1 MKAKNSFFK
10 SFVMAV
16 AFLGVLGMFQ
26 ASKVEAYA
34 LTVGGGWADFS
45 FGNEGSSWSDEF
57 SFELLMPGVLVVTD
71 AFMAG
76 DRFEVFNHGSSLG
89 LTSVA
94 AAFEDWIGNYDDAAA
109 DSRWSTGF
117 WNLPA
122 GSYLISGLVT
132 ASPFG
137 SGGGAI
143 RVDPAP
149 VPEPGTLVLL
159 GGALVGLFG
168 LRRTRKA

>member
-10 SFVMAV
+10 SFVIAV

-26 ASKVEAYA
+26 TSKAEAYA
-34 LTVGGGWADFS
+34 LTVGGGWAGFA
-45 FGNEGSSWSDEF
+45 FGNQGSSWSDEF

-71 AFMAG
+71 AFLAG
-76 DRFEVFNHGSSLG
+76 DRFEVFNYGASLG
-89 LTSVA
+89 LTSAVA
-94 AAFEDWIGNYDDAAA
+94 ATDDWIGNYDDAAA
-109 DSRWSTGF
+109 DSKWSTGF
-117 WNLPA
+117 WNLSA
-122 GSYLISGLVT
+122 GSYLISGLATV
-132 ASPFG
+132 SPFNI
-137 SGGGAI
+137 GGGAI

-168 LRRTRKA
+168 IRRTRKA